1 MRLSIL
7 VCLTLC
13 LVCVAHTSNAAS
25 LGDAATKYEEKRAS
39 DENDDDDLVE
49 ANNDEATESQPMDV
63 LAYLADQQGFA
74 DDSQDDES
82 EMSYSSEKDSSL
94 AKRAYMPTS
103 KKATKKKL
111 PNIRL
116 G

>member
-63 LAYLADQQGFA
+63 LAYLAAQQGFA
-74 DDSQDDES
+74 DDES
-82 EMSYSSEKDSSL
+82 EMSYSSEEDSSL
-94 AKRAYMPTS
+94 SKRAYMPTS